1 MMLSNMIALI
11 LSNMTTF
18 DSKQSK
24 LNKKDFQIALGKRIR
39 QLREEK
45 KISQTE
51 LGNLCEIERSNMNR
65 IESGNT
71 NPSSYLLYQIAQK
84 LGVEPNE
91 LLNFR
96 TLDEFEKQL
105 LIPIFILMV
114 LNKITEISMLLL
126 ALHLFIF
133 TNYHYQKNYT
143 FLFLYI
149 IDWGKV

>member
-1 MMLSNMIALI
+1 
-11 LSNMTTF
+11 
-18 DSKQSK
+18 

-96 TLDEFEKQL
+96 TLDEFEK
-105 LIPIFILMV
+105 
-114 LNKITEISMLLL
+114 
-126 ALHLFIF
+126 
-133 TNYHYQKNYT
+133 
-143 FLFLYI
+143 
-149 IDWGKV
+149 